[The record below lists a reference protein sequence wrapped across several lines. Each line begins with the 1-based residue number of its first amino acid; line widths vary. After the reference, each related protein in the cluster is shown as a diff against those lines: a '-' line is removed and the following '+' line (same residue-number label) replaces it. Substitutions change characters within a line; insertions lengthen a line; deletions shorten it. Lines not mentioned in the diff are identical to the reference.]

1 MDAGSPHFL
10 GKEGSSWTVTK
21 KKKMGVIIIL
31 DPDNK
36 DKLIVSSNRKVQ
48 YSLGDIVAALKLDG
62 LGPLDNRPSTNKLHH
77 FVRRKK
83 K

>member
-21 KKKMGVIIIL
+21 KKKMGVIIIV

-36 DKLIVSSNRKVQ
+36 DKLIVSSNRKVH
-48 YSLGDIVAALKLDG
+48 YSLAVLVAALKT
-62 LGPLDNRPSTNKLHH
+62 PL
-77 FVRRKK
+77 
-83 K
+83 